1 MNVPRKHLLAAALA
15 CIMAVGSQPVIAQSV
30 DRVISYQGLLTEVTG
45 EPLAD
50 GAYRLVIRLYDSPTV
65 GTLVFSETQDIVV
78 TKGLFTTLIGSVD
91 TAGIAAVNFN
101 KPLWLETAI
110 EGSAPFTPRTRLAVV
125 PNAVIAE
132 RALQADRLNPQYDEL
147 VKSLNGAQGDVVV
160 KGANGVSVTRI
171 QDTIRISG
179 PIPNGNSGIHSLAS
193 NDGSI
198 AITNADG
205 PDAIIRVADGGIT
218 ASKLASGS
226 VTSVKLAD
234 GAVTGAKLA
243 DGAVTSAKIAA
254 GVIPT
259 SLSPSGAA
267 GGDLIGTYP
276 SPLIRA
282 GSVTSDKLA
291 NGAVIEGKIADGAIT
306 AAKIAAGGVT
316 TSRIADGAVTSAKL
330 QPTGVVP
337 GTYGDYNKVVK
348 MSVDSQGRVT
358 TAQELTLTG
367 IQPGGPAGGDLTGIY
382 PFPEINR
389 NVAGTNIIASIND
402 NMNPLLWVDGTK
414 VEPLADIPASDIAAS
429 GRVDSANLQIK
440 QGAVGADELADVPGL
455 QWWKLY
461 GSSQYIPRIRVDADG
476 RVVQI
481 DSAINGLTPVGPA
494 GGDLA
499 GTYPNPL
506 ISTSA
511 ATGERI
517 ITAINQTGVASSIA
531 ASRIVD
537 PEALS
542 ASDVS
547 TTGNLRNMNMQLNSG
562 VVGAAELADIAGLP
576 TTPQGSG
583 TLIPVITVDGD
594 GRVQNLST
602 TAITGAP
609 PVGAAGGDLAGTYP
623 NPTIN
628 ATAGD
633 NVVTAVNNGATTLKI
648 NAPHIIDP
656 VADGSSDITTS
667 GNLGAMNMQV
677 NVGTIGAPE
686 LADLHGAAIGPIGT
700 ATTVPVVSIDTD
712 GRVTALTSTTITGVT
727 PGGSAGGDLAGT
739 YPNPTLATSAIAGS
753 RMVDA
758 IHADY
763 LAGDADINTPQ
774 NVVVLD
780 PSGNLPTV
788 YQQAFY
794 DADVTTPFVSFL
806 LPPTTT
812 TSTQLWTLPDVSGTV
827 VVAPAAG
834 TSGRMTRFNANSTI
848 IDGSLDDN
856 GAGTLSRAGNIAMN
870 VGSGNTLSTNGSFVA
885 AQGLTVTSGG
895 AGITGTTTVNTTG
908 VSETRIGNVTGG
920 DLHLDAPVIMA
931 ANLPAGSAGDN
942 VVTVNGTGTLRS
954 TPAATI
960 IGTTGWLLTGNTLTG
975 ASTTRVLGISAQ
987 TGSEDNLAL
996 QTDGLTRMLFRGTI
1010 DTADVSVSLVPTTTA
1025 TYALGTDAKRWSNL
1039 FVDGASLHIGPAGGA
1054 AANTELRVGY
1064 AGGTASFNVNGGVT
1078 PEMSLA
1084 TSTVSIDATTN
1095 INNNDPF
1102 NTFINAGSSSGSV
1115 FVGNVASGP
1124 VLVTTGNVLTTQSA
1138 GATSMTASSTA
1149 LLRGALGTSIYGGGT
1164 VNIGGVDPNPTYTAT
1179 AVSIG
1184 NTGSSI
1190 AMTGT
1195 SYTLNGSTLS
1205 GTYTGDVQLT
1215 RNDGTNV
1222 TDIQL
1227 RADSVHIQHH
1237 DGTNSSR
1244 MRLDGAQALLHADDG
1259 GTTGAYADVDASA
1272 GVLALR
1278 QGDGTNTADL
1288 VLQGDVAQV
1297 IATNNNLATTGDITI
1312 QGNGELSLNGS
1323 QNMRVLVGAAPFL
1336 PGPQDHIIVITANA
1350 AVDVTLPTAPAQGRV
1365 YTVRNAA
1372 PAIAVVAAGGADT
1385 IEGLAQVNVAVGAT
1399 VRLVYDGAG
1408 VWYNVGN

>member
-1 MNVPRKHLLAAALA
+1 MNMQVN
-15 CIMAVGSQPVIAQSV
+15 VGTIGAP
-30 DRVISYQGLLTEVTG
+30 E
-45 EPLAD
+45 LAD
-50 GAYRLVIRLYDSPTV
+50 LHGA
-65 GTLVFSETQDIVV
+65 
-78 TKGLFTTLIGSVD
+78 
-91 TAGIAAVNFN
+91 
-101 KPLWLETAI
+101 AI
-110 EGSAPFTPRTRLAVV
+110 
-125 PNAVIAE
+125 
-132 RALQADRLNPQYDEL
+132 
-147 VKSLNGAQGDVVV
+147 
-160 KGANGVSVTRI
+160 
-171 QDTIRISG
+171 G
-179 PIPNGNSGIHSLAS
+179 PIGTATTVPVV
-193 NDGSI
+193 SI
-198 AITNADG
+198 DTD
-205 PDAIIRVADGGIT
+205 
-218 ASKLASGS
+218 
-226 VTSVKLAD
+226 
-234 GAVTGAKLA
+234 
-243 DGAVTSAKIAA
+243 
-254 GVIPT
+254 
-259 SLSPSGAA
+259 
-267 GGDLIGTYP
+267 
-276 SPLIRA
+276 
-282 GSVTSDKLA
+282 
-291 NGAVIEGKIADGAIT
+291 
-306 AAKIAAGGVT
+306 
-316 TSRIADGAVTSAKL
+316 
-330 QPTGVVP
+330 
-337 GTYGDYNKVVK
+337 
-348 MSVDSQGRVT
+348 GRVT
-358 TAQELTLTG
+358 ALTSTTITG
-367 IQPGGPAGGDLTGIY
+367 VTPGG
-382 PFPEINR
+382 
-389 NVAGTNIIASIND
+389 S
-402 NMNPLLWVDGTK
+402 
-414 VEPLADIPASDIAAS
+414 
-429 GRVDSANLQIK
+429 
-440 QGAVGADELADVPGL
+440 
-455 QWWKLY
+455 
-461 GSSQYIPRIRVDADG
+461 
-476 RVVQI
+476 
-481 DSAINGLTPVGPA
+481 
-494 GGDLA
+494 
-499 GTYPNPL
+499 
-506 ISTSA
+506 
-511 ATGERI
+511 
-517 ITAINQTGVASSIA
+517 
-531 ASRIVD
+531 
-537 PEALS
+537 
-542 ASDVS
+542 
-547 TTGNLRNMNMQLNSG
+547 
-562 VVGAAELADIAGLP
+562 
-576 TTPQGSG
+576 
-583 TLIPVITVDGD
+583 
-594 GRVQNLST
+594 
-602 TAITGAP
+602 
-609 PVGAAGGDLAGTYP
+609 AGGDLAGTYP

-1350 AVDVTLPTAPAQGRV
+1350 AVDVTLPTAPTQGRV

>member
-1 MNVPRKHLLAAALA
+1 MNVPRTHLLAAALV
-15 CIMAVGSQPVIAQSV
+15 CIMAAGMQPLHAQTV
-30 DRVISYQGLLTEVTG
+30 DRVISYQGLLTQATG

-65 GTLVFSETQDIVV
+65 GTLIFSETQDIIV
-78 TKGLFTTLIGSVD
+78 TKGLFTALIGSVE

-101 KPLWLETAI
+101 QPLWLETAI
-110 EGSAPFTPRTRLAVV
+110 EGDAPFTPRTRLAVV

-132 RALQADRLNPQYDEL
+132 RALQADRLSPQYGEL

-179 PIPNGNSGIHSLAS
+179 PIPNGNAGIHSLTS

-243 DGAVTSAKIAA
+243 DGVVTSAKIAA

-259 SLSPSGAA
+259 SLPPSGAA

-276 SPLIRA
+276 SPLVRA
-282 GSVTSDKLA
+282 GSITSDKLA
-291 NGAVIEGKIADGAIT
+291 NSAVVEGKIADGAVT
-306 AAKIAAGGVT
+306 AAKIATGGVT

-414 VEPLADIPASDIAAS
+414 VEPLADIPVSDIAAS

-440 QGAVGADELADVPGL
+440 QGAVGAAELADVPGL

-476 RVVQI
+476 RVVEI

-494 GGDLA
+494 GGDLS

-506 ISTSA
+506 ISTAA

-537 PEALS
+537 PEAVS
-542 ASDVS
+542 ASDVT
-547 TTGNLRNMNMQLNSG
+547 TTGNLRNMNMQLKSG
-562 VVGAAELADIAGLP
+562 VVGAAELVDIAGLP
-576 TTPQGSG
+576 TAPQGSG

-594 GRVQNLST
+594 GRVQNLTT

-623 NPTIN
+623 NPTIR
-628 ATAGD
+628 ATSGT
-633 NVVTAVNNGATTLKI
+633 NIITAINNGATAGTI
-648 NAPHIIDP
+648 NTVHIADP
-656 VADGSSDITTS
+656 AASGSSDITTT

-677 NVGTIGAPE
+677 SVGVIGAPE
-686 LADLHGAAIGPIGT
+686 IANLHGTAIGPVGN

-712 GRVTALTSTTITGVT
+712 GRVTALTSTTIAGVT
-727 PGGSAGGDLAGT
+727 PAGPAGGDLAGT
-739 YPNPTLATSAIAGS
+739 YPNPTLATTAAAGA

-758 IHADY
+758 LHADY
-763 LAGDADINTPQ
+763 LAGDADINTAR
-774 NVVVLD
+774 NVVMLD
-780 PSGNLPTV
+780 ASGNLPTV

-794 DADVTTPFVSFL
+794 DANVTTPYVSFL

-812 TSTQLWTLPDVSGTV
+812 TSTRLWTLPDWSGTV
-827 VVAPAAG
+827 VVAPSVG

-856 GAGTLSRAGNIAMN
+856 GAGTLSRTGNIALN
-870 VGSGNTLSTNGSFVA
+870 VGSGNTLSTNGSLTV
-885 AQGLTVTSGG
+885 AQGLTVAAGG
-895 AGITGTTTVNTTG
+895 AGITGTTTINTTG
-908 VSETRIGNVTGG
+908 ASETRIGNAAGG
-920 DLHLDAPVIMA
+920 HLHLEAPTITA
-931 ANLPAGSAGDN
+931 PNLPAGAAGDN
-942 VVTVNGTGTLRS
+942 IVTVNGTGTLRS
-954 TPAATI
+954 TPASTI
-960 IGTTGWLLTGNTLTG
+960 VGTTGWLLAGNTLTG
-975 ASTTRVLGISAQ
+975 ASTTRVLGIAAQ

-996 QTDGLTRMLFRGTI
+996 QTDGLTRIQFRGTI
-1010 DTADVSVSLVPTTTA
+1010 DTADVSVSLVPTATA
-1025 TYALGTDAKRWSNL
+1025 SYTLGTDAKRWSNL

-1064 AGGTASFNVNGGVT
+1064 AGGAASFNVNGGVT

-1084 TSTVSIDATTN
+1084 TSTVSIDATAT

-1102 NTFINAGSSSGSV
+1102 NTFINAGSSTGSV
-1115 FVGNVASGP
+1115 FLGNVASGP
-1124 VLVTTGNVLTTQSA
+1124 ILLTTGNVLTTQSS
-1138 GATSMTASSTA
+1138 GATSMTAASTA
-1149 LLRGALGTSIYGGGT
+1149 LFRGALGTSIHGGGT
-1164 VNIGGVDPNPTYTAT
+1164 VNIGGIDINPTYTAS

-1184 NTGSSI
+1184 NTGSTI
-1190 AMTGT
+1190 AVTGT
-1195 SYTLNGSTLS
+1195 TYTLAGSTLT
-1205 GTYTGDVQLT
+1205 GTYTGNMLLT
-1215 RNDGTNV
+1215 RDDGSNV
-1222 TDIQL
+1222 SDIQL

-1237 DGTNSSR
+1237 AGSNTARLVLNGTVARLHSDDGT
-1244 MRLDGAQALLHADDG
+1244 
-1259 GTTGAYADVDASA
+1259 
-1272 GVLALR
+1272 
-1278 QGDGTNTADL
+1278 TA
-1288 VLQGDVAQV
+1288 
-1297 IATNNNLATTGDITI
+1297 GDITV
-1312 QGNGELSLNGS
+1312 QANGELSLNGA

-1336 PGPQDHIIVITANA
+1336 PGPQDHIIVITANS
-1350 AVDVTLPTAPAQGRV
+1350 AVDVTLPTAPTQGRV
-1365 YTVRNAA
+1365 YTIRNAA
-1372 PAIAVVAAGGADT
+1372 PALAVVAAGGTNT
-1385 IEGLAQVNVAVGAT
+1385 IEGVAQVNVAVGST

>member
-1 MNVPRKHLLAAALA
+1 M
-15 CIMAVGSQPVIAQSV
+15 
-30 DRVISYQGLLTEVTG
+30 
-45 EPLAD
+45 
-50 GAYRLVIRLYDSPTV
+50 
-65 GTLVFSETQDIVV
+65 
-78 TKGLFTTLIGSVD
+78 
-91 TAGIAAVNFN
+91 
-101 KPLWLETAI
+101 
-110 EGSAPFTPRTRLAVV
+110 
-125 PNAVIAE
+125 
-132 RALQADRLNPQYDEL
+132 
-147 VKSLNGAQGDVVV
+147 
-160 KGANGVSVTRI
+160 
-171 QDTIRISG
+171 
-179 PIPNGNSGIHSLAS
+179 
-193 NDGSI
+193 
-198 AITNADG
+198 
-205 PDAIIRVADGGIT
+205 
-218 ASKLASGS
+218 
-226 VTSVKLAD
+226 
-234 GAVTGAKLA
+234 
-243 DGAVTSAKIAA
+243 
-254 GVIPT
+254 
-259 SLSPSGAA
+259 
-267 GGDLIGTYP
+267 
-276 SPLIRA
+276 
-282 GSVTSDKLA
+282 
-291 NGAVIEGKIADGAIT
+291 
-306 AAKIAAGGVT
+306 
-316 TSRIADGAVTSAKL
+316 
-330 QPTGVVP
+330 
-337 GTYGDYNKVVK
+337 
-348 MSVDSQGRVT
+348 
-358 TAQELTLTG
+358 
-367 IQPGGPAGGDLTGIY
+367 
-382 PFPEINR
+382 
-389 NVAGTNIIASIND
+389 
-402 NMNPLLWVDGTK
+402 
-414 VEPLADIPASDIAAS
+414 
-429 GRVDSANLQIK
+429 
-440 QGAVGADELADVPGL
+440 
-455 QWWKLY
+455 
-461 GSSQYIPRIRVDADG
+461 
-476 RVVQI
+476 
-481 DSAINGLTPVGPA
+481 
-494 GGDLA
+494 
-499 GTYPNPL
+499 
-506 ISTSA
+506 
-511 ATGERI
+511 
-517 ITAINQTGVASSIA
+517 
-531 ASRIVD
+531 
-537 PEALS
+537 
-542 ASDVS
+542 
-547 TTGNLRNMNMQLNSG
+547 
-562 VVGAAELADIAGLP
+562 
-576 TTPQGSG
+576 
-583 TLIPVITVDGD
+583 
-594 GRVQNLST
+594 
-602 TAITGAP
+602 
-609 PVGAAGGDLAGTYP
+609 
-623 NPTIN
+623 
-628 ATAGD
+628 
-633 NVVTAVNNGATTLKI
+633 VTAVNNGATTLKI

-656 VADGSSDITTS
+656 VANGSSDITTT
-667 GNLGAMNMQV
+667 GNLGSMNMQV

-686 LADLHGAAIGPIGT
+686 LANLHGAPIGPIGT

-774 NVVVLD
+774 NIVVLD

-812 TSTQLWTLPDVSGTV
+812 TSTQLWNLPDVSGTV

-848 IDGSLDDN
+848 IDGSLDDD

-1010 DTADVSVSLVPTTTA
+1010 DTADVSVSLVPATTA
-1025 TYALGTDAKRWSNL
+1025 TYALGTDAKRWSSL
-1039 FVDGASLHIGPAGGA
+1039 YVDGASLHVGPAGGT

-1102 NTFINAGSSSGSV
+1102 NTFINAGSSTGSV

-1149 LLRGALGTSIYGGGT
+1149 LLRGALGTAIYGGGT
-1164 VNIGGVDPNPTYTAT
+1164 VNIGGVDPNPTYTAS

-1297 IATNNNLATTGDITI
+1297 IATNNTLATTGDITI

-1350 AVDVTLPTAPAQGRV
+1350 AVDVTLPTAPTQGRV

-1399 VRLVYDGAG
+1399 VRLVYDGAA